1 LVHKASFGDKLPQ
14 PGEKSY
20 HWTPT
25 DDVVFGAC
33 SLNDLKSSVEK
44 KFYLPMTI
52 YMVNVFA
59 FSLRVIP
66 KCFVCGKREKGI
78 RHFSLIIP

>member
-1 LVHKASFGDKLPQ
+1 MENVFDFSLRVISRPSLTLLLYFSEGILVHKASFGDKLPQ

-33 SLNDLKSSVEK
+33 S
-44 KFYLPMTI
+44 
-52 YMVNVFA
+52 
-59 FSLRVIP
+59 
-66 KCFVCGKREKGI
+66 
-78 RHFSLIIP
+78 

>member
-1 LVHKASFGDKLPQ
+1 LLLYFAEGILVHKASFGDKHPQ
-14 PGEKSY
+14 PGEKAY

-44 KFYLPMTI
+44 LGLNLGMSEQHG
-52 YMVNVFA
+52 N
-59 FSLRVIP
+59 
-66 KCFVCGKREKGI
+66 
-78 RHFSLIIP
+78 